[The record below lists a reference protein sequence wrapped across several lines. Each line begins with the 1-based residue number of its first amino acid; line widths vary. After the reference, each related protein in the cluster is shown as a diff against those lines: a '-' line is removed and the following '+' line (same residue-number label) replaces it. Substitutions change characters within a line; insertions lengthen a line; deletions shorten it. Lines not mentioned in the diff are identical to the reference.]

1 MVELGIDQLGSSN
14 QKVVAPVNLKVQNKV
29 AVVTGG
35 AKGIGA
41 AIVKSFFEEG
51 AIVAILD
58 RNPEI
63 AKTFIEELGVN
74 QDQLF
79 CIPTEL
85 TEESACQK
93 SIEEIKER
101 AGRIDY
107 LIHNAGINDGVGLDS
122 SPEDFFKSLHKNLSH
137 VFALTH
143 FALDEL
149 VRNKGAIINIGS
161 KVAETGQGGTSGY
174 AASKGAMNALT
185 REWALDLAER
195 GVRVNAVIPAEVM
208 TPMYQRWLDTLENP
222 ERTLASIEENIPFG
236 KTNDHRPG
244 NCRCSGISSFPT
256 LFAHHRSNFLSRWWI
271 YSPGPFL
278 R

>member
-1 MVELGIDQLGSSN
+1 M
-14 QKVVAPVNLKVQNKV
+14 NLEVQDKV

-58 RNPEI
+58 RNPDI
-63 AKTFIEELGVN
+63 AKSFIEELGAN
-74 QDQLF
+74 QDQVF

-85 TEESACQK
+85 TEESACK
-93 SIEEIKER
+93 RSIDETKER

-107 LIHNAGINDGVGLDS
+107 LIHNAGTNDGVGLDS
-122 SPEDFFKSLHKNLSH
+122 SPDDFFKSLHKNLSH

-222 ERTLASIEENIPFG
+222 RKTLASIEENIPFG
-236 KTNDHRPG
+236 KRMTTDQEIADAVVFMASPR
-244 NCRCSGISSFPT
+244 SSHTTGQIFYPDGGY
-256 LFAHHRSNFLSRWWI
+256 AHLDRSYGKIQLD
-271 YSPGPFL
+271 
-278 R
+278 